1 MGKKLHNPPDLEDP
15 CSDFKCEAGSE
26 CLIDPESNEPKCEC
40 INECGYE
47 ENPRRRVRLL
57 AWLQL

>member
-1 MGKKLHNPPDLEDP
+1 MGKKFHNPPDLQDP
-15 CSDFKCEAGSE
+15 CSDFECDAGSE

-47 ENPRRRVRLL
+47 ENPRRRVRL
-57 AWLQL
+57 WL